1 MANVDDDACRKYS
14 LILGGLLLA
23 ALSLLTLTAVYIE
36 PLDGELTR
44 LGGYAERDFGWNG
57 VQRRLGQDV
66 VLTDHYDRYHDVV
79 VIGDS
84 FSKPGLWQS
93 LFRKETSLSFATLDV
108 VTTSLDEFVA
118 GEPFRSFPPRLMVVE
133 IGERML
139 LDKFGSPRMTCSQ
152 AARVAPQ
159 DHPRQDLVATQVSL
173 QDDLRPRT
181 VDLGNVNLKYALL
194 FLQRSFVRSVLGH
207 DFTRVRQYPLT
218 RSDLFTSRRS
228 DRILVYSNDLIKAN
242 WTAADV
248 RAAAC
253 AIKTLQDRVEANG
266 RTRFALMLV
275 PDKSSAYADY
285 ITEPELRSMVRID
298 PILAAQGINLLPLSD
313 LIKAAIAAREPDV
326 YLPNDTHFGIRGHE
340 LAARS
345 LIRFLQ

>member
-1 MANVDDDACRKYS
+1 MANDDGAFMKYS

-23 ALSLLTLTAVYIE
+23 ALLLLTLTAVYIE
-36 PLDGELTR
+36 PLEGELTR

-57 VQRRLGQDV
+57 VQRKLGPDV
-66 VLTDHYDRYHDVV
+66 VLDDRYGEYHDVV

-108 VTTSLDEFVA
+108 VSTSLDEFVA
-118 GEPFRSFPPRLMVVE
+118 GEPFRRFPPRLMVVE

-152 AARVAPQ
+152 AAPVAPQ
-159 DHPRQDLVATQVSL
+159 DRPRQDLVATPVSL

-194 FLQRSFVRSVLGH
+194 FLQRSLVRSVLGH

-218 RSDLFTSRRS
+218 RSDLFTSRKS

-242 WTAADV
+242 WTAEDV

-266 RTRFALMLV
+266 RTRFALMLI
-275 PDKSSAYADY
+275 PDKSSAYVDY
-285 ITEPELRSMVRID
+285 ITEPELRNMVRID
-298 PILAAQGINLLPLSD
+298 PILAAQGINLLPLND
-313 LIKAAIAAREPDV
+313 LIKAAIVAREPDV

-345 LIRFLQ
+345 LVMFLQ